1 RNFLGRGQFIRL
13 SAGGG
18 KHSRDYSFS
27 FTEPY
32 FLGRRIAA
40 GFDIYRTTREYDTY
54 ESKTTGGTVRFGLPI
69 TDNIS
74 TQLAYNLSKEEYS
87 LRDRCDDGAGNPTC
101 PVSQAVLDGISASPW
116 VKSSISGNLIYNTI
130 DDTKNPHYGIF
141 ANIGLEVA
149 GLGGD
154 AEFYKF
160 TARGSVYHTIS
171 EEMDIVGVLS
181 AGAGYI
187 ASYGSKDL
195 RIFDHF
201 KNNDRMIRGFE
212 YNGIGPVANAGG
224 GEFDHVGGTTY
235 FHASAEAQF
244 PLPLVPES
252 LGLRGAVFADA
263 ATLYGSELDPGDLVA
278 GSDDMKW
285 RASVGIGLLWAS
297 PFGPLRIDY
306 AVPVA
311 KEDTDDTQ
319 EFNFGISTRF

>member
-1 RNFLGRGQFIRL
+1 FNQVLIQRAKKRLEKLDYFERVDISTAPGSEPDQVILVVDVVEKSTGEFSIGAGYSTGGDTPGATISGSITARNFLGRGQFIRL

-27 FTEPY
+27 FTGPY

-40 GFDIYRTTREYDTY
+40 GFDISRTTREYDTY
-54 ESKTTGGTVRFGLPI
+54 ESKTTGRTVRFGLPI
-69 TDNIS
+69 TDNIT

-160 TARGSVYHTIS
+160 TARG
-171 EEMDIVGVLS
+171 
-181 AGAGYI
+181 
-187 ASYGSKDL
+187 
-195 RIFDHF
+195 
-201 KNNDRMIRGFE
+201 
-212 YNGIGPVANAGG
+212 
-224 GEFDHVGGTTY
+224 
-235 FHASAEAQF
+235 
-244 PLPLVPES
+244 
-252 LGLRGAVFADA
+252 
-263 ATLYGSELDPGDLVA
+263 
-278 GSDDMKW
+278 
-285 RASVGIGLLWAS
+285 
-297 PFGPLRIDY
+297 
-306 AVPVA
+306 
-311 KEDTDDTQ
+311 
-319 EFNFGISTRF
+319 